1 MDISQENC
9 NEDLDSLSKDIPV
22 LSEYAKVLETHVKR
36 RYLQK
41 ISLVVVDP
49 ASIPSDQFNPEC
61 LPSIDEATDLFWKL
75 VTTPSSSLN
84 ATQAW
89 GLQLDGEWICYLC
102 TRQDYRREACGSR
115 ESAPFPE
122 DEWPTRKHLG
132 YHWKRRHHF
141 SSTLL
146 GK

>member
-9 NEDLDSLSKDIPV
+9 NEDLDSLSKDILV

-41 ISLVVVDP
+41 ISVVVVDP

-89 GLQLDGEWICYLC
+89 RLT
-102 TRQDYRREACGSR
+102 TR
-115 ESAPFPE
+115 
-122 DEWPTRKHLG
+122 W
-132 YHWKRRHHF
+132 
-141 SSTLL
+141 
-146 GK
+146 